1 MGKARIEKYIPKAM
15 IAIDKNLST
24 DGKIPSVYKGYISSF
39 GSSIVSGGL
48 LATVAFYENNQ
59 ANATEDRRK
68 MTLAL
73 LEIISD
79 GTTKEKSLFNYIR
92 KQELSNE
99 LVDKVVDA
107 VIALKL
113 AMRTYK
119 LV

>member
-1 MGKARIEKYIPKAM
+1 MGKARIEKYIPKA
-15 IAIDKNLST
+15 IKAIDKHLSVN
-24 DGKIPSVYKGYISSF
+24 GEIPGVYKGYISSF
-39 GSSIVSGGL
+39 GSGIISGGL

-59 ANATEDRRK
+59 ANSNQDRRK

-73 LEIISD
+73 LEIVSD
-79 GTTKEKSLFNYIR
+79 TNINDSSLFNYIR
-92 KQELSNE
+92 KQEITNE

-107 VIALKL
+107 AIALKL